1 MKTTKRTVI
10 AAVLCLELLLLL
22 PGCVVDQYGRVII
35 GPPVVVA
42 DYHVQYFSQRA
53 DQGDAVAQFTLGT
66 YYEHGWGVVRDY
78 TEAAKWYRRSAQQ
91 GYAAAQN
98 RLGDYFYNG
107 FAVPQD
113 YAKAVDWYGKA
124 AAQGY
129 PPAVRSLQTCANR
142 GLVPGTPPPTTP
154 PPSTTPP
161 VTPTT
166 PPPENALTVDQIKE
180 LSSAGVKADTIIS
193 QIKTT
198 NSRFSTRDIAL
209 AQQSSPPIDPAV
221 IAYMKNPA
229 N

>member
-1 MKTTKRTVI
+1 MKTIQRALH
-10 AAVLCLELLLLL
+10 AAALCLSLVLLA
-22 PGCVVDQYGRVII
+22 GCVVDQYGRVII
-35 GPPVVVA
+35 GAPVVVE
-42 DYHVQYFSQRA
+42 DYHVQYFRQRA
-53 DQGDAVAQFTLGT
+53 EQGDAVAQFTLGT
-66 YYEHGWGVVRDY
+66 YYEHGWGVVRNY
-78 TEAAKWYRRSAQQ
+78 AEAARWYRRSAQQ

-107 FAVPQD
+107 FAVPQN
-113 YAKAVDWYGKA
+113 YAKAVAWYSKA

-129 PPAVRSLQTCANR
+129 PSAVRSLQVCASR

-154 PPSTTPP
+154 APSPTPP
-161 VTPTT
+161 ATPGT
-166 PPPENALTVDQIKE
+166 PPPENAFTVDQIKE

-198 NSRFSTRDIAL
+198 NSRFSAQDIAL
-209 AQQSSPPIDPAV
+209 AQQASPPIDPTV